1 MGAPIRHQ
9 ALWAVL
15 GDRMSLSTDVRDA
28 FSKPH
33 GMRNFSE
40 HHPMLIT
47 LAVVAGFLTA
57 FITLSR
63 YLFEVL

>member
-1 MGAPIRHQ
+1 
-9 ALWAVL
+9 
-15 GDRMSLSTDVRDA
+15 MSLSTDVRDA

-57 FITLSR
+57 YSSR
-63 YLFEVL
+63 LFVGRGSERKTAPHFSWNRF

>member
-1 MGAPIRHQ
+1 
-9 ALWAVL
+9 
-15 GDRMSLSTDVRDA
+15 MSLSTDVRDA